1 MLHSLVDGSAI
12 MLIRKGNFLKRKSAS
27 LLLAGVLASLA
38 GPVPAAAPVAP
49 TAAVR
54 APDAVAA
61 EFYGWY
67 LETLDA
73 DQDPLSDRY
82 ERFNAYVAKPLV
94 DQLLKRLQPAS
105 VGPQPPGDYFLQ
117 SARIQGAWLHGRVH
131 AVTLRRQARSA
142 DVLVTLD
149 GDGDAKH
156 ELVLAMVLDNGTWK
170 IRHVNRAALIAPESS
185 ASQPII

>member
-1 MLHSLVDGSAI
+1 
-12 MLIRKGNFLKRKSAS
+12 MLIRKGNFLKHNSVS
-27 LLLAGVLASLA
+27 LLLAGALAGLA
-38 GPVPAAAPVAP
+38 GPVPAAAPAAS
-49 TAAVR
+49 TAAVVG

-67 LETLDA
+67 LATLDA

-94 DQLLKRLQPAS
+94 DQLLKRLQQAS
-105 VGPQPPGDYFLQ
+105 AGPQPPGDYFLQ
-117 SARIQGAWLHGRVH
+117 SARIQGAWLHGRVR

-156 ELVLAMVLDNGTWK
+156 ELVLAMVLDKGMWK
-170 IRHVNRAALIAPESS
+170 IRHVNRAALGTAESS